1 MRDSKTLLN
10 RQCSEFTTHEKI
22 LTESI
27 PSFAISHDHL
37 MELLDTGKLNI
48 WEWNLITDE
57 VIDFGYSGSL
67 SILDEYKDVGNI
79 EHFITRLHPDDREHI
94 ARKLTNAL
102 VNFEDYSA
110 EFRIQFIEEGSYEW
124 VSARGRYIRDADKN
138 PIKMIGTWRF
148 ITEQK
153 DTQELIQLQQTTL
166 NRLSRCYFLG
176 EVASS
181 LSHEI
186 SQPLCALNTFLTGS
200 ILRLQHDDV
209 EKKEF
214 ANMLQTAAKQVDLIS
229 TIIKRIKR
237 FVTHGELH
245 FELVDVALLA
255 KNAVKLAKFYSNFL
269 VTIKYDFDEKLTETS
284 LDRNQIKQVFL
295 NIINNAFEA
304 MFEAHTSQ
312 PTLLIQIEHV
322 DSWIVVRIIDNGPG
336 IPNNVIDNLFTS
348 AYSSKEYG
356 LGVGLSICRKI
367 IQAHGGSI
375 NIARNPSGEGT
386 VCSFKLPYRRS
397 NHE

>member
-1 MRDSKTLLN
+1 MRDANTLLKE
-10 RQCSEFTTHEKI
+10 QCSELITSERMFK
-22 LTESI
+22 ESN
-27 PSFAISHDHL
+27 PLFEISYDHL

-48 WEWNLITDE
+48 WEWDLITNE
-57 VIDFGYSGSL
+57 VIDFGYSESL

-79 EHFITRLHPDDREHI
+79 EHFITRLHPDDREYI
-94 ARKLTNAL
+94 DSKLTNSL

-110 EFRIQFIEEGSYEW
+110 EFRIQFIEGSYEW
-124 VSARGRYIRDADKN
+124 VSASGRYIRDEDN
-138 PIKMIGTWRF
+138 HPVKMIGTWRLV
-148 ITEQK
+148 TEQK

-200 ILRLQHDDV
+200 IFRLQQEDI

-214 ANMLQTAAKQVDLIS
+214 TSMLQAAAKQVELIS
-229 TIIKRIKR
+229 TVIKRIKR

-245 FELVDVALLA
+245 FELANIALLA
-255 KNAVKLAKFYSNFL
+255 NNAVKMARFYSNFP
-269 VTIKYDFDEKLTETS
+269 VIIKYDFDENLTETS

-304 MFEAHTSQ
+304 MFEANTNQ
-312 PTLLIQIEHV
+312 PTLLIQIKRV
-322 DSWIVVRIIDNGPG
+322 DLWIMVQIIDNGPG
-336 IPNNVIDNLFTS
+336 IPKNVIDNLFTS

-367 IQAHGGSI
+367 IEAHGGTIDISI
-375 NIARNPSGEGT
+375 NPSGEGT
-386 VCSFKLPYRRS
+386 ACSFKLPYRRS

>member
-1 MRDSKTLLN
+1 MRDGKTLLDKQ
-10 RQCSEFTTHEKI
+10 RSKFTPSEKI
-22 LTESI
+22 LTESL
-27 PSFAISHDHL
+27 PLFEISHDHL
-37 MELLDTGKLNI
+37 IELLDTGKLNV
-48 WEWNLITDE
+48 WEWDLITNE

-79 EHFITRLHPDDREHI
+79 KHFITRLHPDDREHI
-94 ARKLTNAL
+94 SSKLINAL

-110 EFRIQFIEEGSYEW
+110 EFRIQFVEGHYEW
-124 VSARGRYIRDADKN
+124 VSAIGRYIRDADKN

-186 SQPLCALNTFLTGS
+186 SQPLCALNSFLTGS
-200 ILRLQHDDV
+200 ILRLQHDDI

-214 ANMLQTAAKQVDLIS
+214 ANILQTAAKQVDLIS

-245 FELVDVALLA
+245 FELVDIALLA
-255 KNAVKLAKFYSNFL
+255 NNAVKLAEFYSNFP
-269 VTIKYDFDEKLTETS
+269 VTVKYDFDEKLTEAS

-304 MFEAHTSQ
+304 MFEAKTKQ
-312 PTLLIQIEHV
+312 PTLHIQIEKV
-322 DSWIVVRIIDNGPG
+322 NS
-336 IPNNVIDNLFTS
+336 
-348 AYSSKEYG
+348 
-356 LGVGLSICRKI
+356 
-367 IQAHGGSI
+367 
-375 NIARNPSGEGT
+375 
-386 VCSFKLPYRRS
+386 
-397 NHE
+397 

>member
-1 MRDSKTLLN
+1 MRDRETLLK
-10 RQCSEFTTHEKI
+10 RQCSELNTHAEI
-22 LTESI
+22 LTQSI
-27 PSFAISHDHL
+27 PSFEISYDHL
-37 MELLDTGKLNI
+37 MELLDTGKLNV
-48 WEWNLITDE
+48 WEWDLITNE

-94 ARKLTNAL
+94 ERKLTNAL

-110 EFRIQFIEEGSYEW
+110 EFRIQFIEGSYEW
-124 VSARGRYIRDADKN
+124 VLARGRYIRDADKN

-153 DTQELIQLQQTTL
+153 NTQELIQLQQTTL

-200 ILRLQHDDV
+200 ILRLQHDGI

-214 ANMLQTAAKQVDLIS
+214 ANILQTAAKQVDLIS

-245 FELVDVALLA
+245 FESVNIALLA
-255 KNAVKLAKFYSNFL
+255 NNAVKMAKFYSNFP
-269 VTIKYDFDEKLTETS
+269 VTIKYDFDERLTETN

-304 MFEAHTSQ
+304 MFEACTSH
-312 PTLLIQIEHV
+312 PTLFIQIEQA

-375 NIARNPSGEGT
+375 NIARNLSGEGT